1 MAAAALAVAYLAV
14 IVLGDPRAG
23 LISDSGGKLATAQVM
38 AEARTLS
45 PDVGYWAEDLDP
57 EGWFHPLAN
66 TERVG
71 DRWVQ
76 ATSLPYAAATAGL
89 WALAGPLGVALL
101 SAAGGV
107 AAALAARHLARH
119 LGARGDI
126 AFWLVGLASPLAV
139 YAVDAWEHAPAAG
152 LALWG
157 IALALDADRPTRA
170 AAACALLGAAL
181 LLRAEVGA
189 SVISF
194 AVACLCVGEFR
205 RRFTRQPQLVVAG
218 AAAAGSLLAVNA
230 LLERWLLDA
239 GVRDARA
246 SAGAVD
252 AGSEVGRRLT
262 DAVVTGAGLL
272 ADETASGIAVSL
284 VLAGALLVLTLGLV
298 GRLTLSPAATRGVTA
313 VVVAL
318 YGLRLLDGWAN
329 VPGVLA
335 AVPVVVLAATV
346 TRTPPVRVL
355 LGTALGAVP
364 VVWAA
369 QWKGGHVLQ
378 WGGRYL
384 LVPTL
389 LLLVLAAVALEGPV
403 RRLLPA
409 RVLLGITVAVGAL
422 GLGWHIHR
430 TDVVAGQGQALE
442 ALSAETVVVTDMP
455 HLGRELGAWYDD
467 RRWLSAD
474 VASLEEAVG
483 IASELAPPAIALVG
497 RTPSV
502 RPPVNPPSIAGYH
515 LTETWPVAALGGDLQ
530 VQVLVR
536 D

>member
-1 MAAAALAVAYLAV
+1 MLVAVYLA
-14 IVLGDPRAG
+14 IVALGDARAG
-23 LISDSGGKLATAQVM
+23 LISDSGGKLATARVM
-38 AEARTLS
+38 AEGRTLS
-45 PDVGYWAEDLDP
+45 PDVGYWAEDFDP
-57 EGWFHPLAN
+57 DGWFHPLAN
-66 TERVG
+66 TVRVG

-76 ATSLPYAAATAGL
+76 ATSLPYAATTAGL
-89 WALAGPLGVALL
+89 WAVAGPLGVTLL
-101 SAAGGV
+101 SVAGGV
-107 AAALAARHLARH
+107 AAALAARHLARQ

-126 AFWLVGLASPLAV
+126 AFWIVGLASPLAV

-157 IALALDADRPTRA
+157 IALALEADRPTRA
-170 AAACALLGAAL
+170 AAAGALLAAAL

-194 AVACLCVGEFR
+194 AVACLCVGEVR
-205 RRFTRQPQLVVAG
+205 RRWTRRPGLLGAG
-218 AAAAGSLLAVNA
+218 VLAAGSLLLANAV
-230 LLERWLLDA
+230 LERWLLDA

-246 SAGAVD
+246 SSGALD
-252 AGSEVGRRLT
+252 AGSELGRRAT

-272 ADETASGIAVSL
+272 ADETATGIAVAL
-284 VLAGALLVLTLGLV
+284 VLAAALLVLTLALA
-298 GRLTLSPAATRGVTA
+298 GRLHLSPAATRGVTA
-313 VVVAL
+313 LVVAL
-318 YGLRLLDGWAN
+318 YGVRLLDGWAN

-335 AVPVVVLAATV
+335 AVPVIVLAVTV

-364 VVWAA
+364 LVWAV
-369 QWKGGHVLQ
+369 QWKGGHILQ

-403 RRLLPA
+403 RRRLPA
-409 RVLLGITVAVGAL
+409 RVLLGVTIAVGAL
-422 GLGWHIHR
+422 GLGWHIQR
-430 TDVVAGQGQALE
+430 TDVVADQGE
-442 ALSAETVVVTDMP
+442 ALDALPADTVVVTNLP

-474 VASLEEAVG
+474 DASLEAVV
-483 IASELAPPAIALVG
+483 ALAREVAPPTIAVV
-497 RTPSV
+497 R
-502 RPPVNPPSIAGYH
+502 RPPTDGTPLGAPSIVGYR
-515 LTETWPVAALGGDLQ
+515 LTDTWPLAALGGDLQ